1 MTPQE
6 FIIWLK
12 GFAAAANSYNVTPA
26 QWDLLREQLNK
37 VTGADQPIIEFG
49 LTSTSTATTLPPG
62 ATVSFTTAN
71 SNKQLLND

>member
-26 QWDLLREQLNK
+26 QWDAIKERLAQVHMDTPTLNYWEHTTNTMELKRDDKTLLH
-37 VTGADQPIIEFG
+37 D
-49 LTSTSTATTLPPG
+49 
-62 ATVSFTTAN
+62 
-71 SNKQLLND
+71 